1 MSYVTLIFRRAWNI
15 TGLAVRSA
23 QAMGLQLR
31 DTAGSV
37 SAETKEF
44 HAYNWFGLMTL
55 EGMLTLMTGRPTMIN
70 LRDCTVAIPKTLA
83 EGKSLST
90 TTSPSESSYQRS
102 TTGSKHRA
110 SSPDVS
116 RAGKGLSLGR
126 EMRNETTRTAA
137 IYFVHYAELC
147 MLAKEVVAELYQP
160 GIRKKKRPE
169 IQSIIDRLD
178 RRLFEWKDDL
188 NPPFDVASESSDPEI
203 ESCRVALRI
212 LFHSTRTVINRP
224 CLCRVEERI
233 QDQSSS
239 SSKWKNI
246 SSANRC
252 VESARATL
260 DLILH
265 KPNAIVLRE
274 GTMWWMMLHHHK
286 RCLTVLL
293 LELAFRAE
301 HMPSSAGE
309 ILAEAKAALNWLN
322 RIGKTSTDARRTC
335 SHMRKLL
342 VLAAQKVGGDTSDV
356 AMSPEEEDDDEASPA
371 YAGRQQ
377 QLPFDSQNAYGGPEF
392 QEQWQYYGDLTA
404 RNERDQFGFLRAEGG
419 MGSLFPTAS
428 EMDRMNTAHEEDQD
442 MEGRGG
448 FGF

>member
-1 MSYVTLIFRRAWNI
+1 
-15 TGLAVRSA
+15 
-23 QAMGLQLR
+23 
-31 DTAGSV
+31 
-37 SAETKEF
+37 
-44 HAYNWFGLMTL
+44 MTL

-70 LRDCTVAIPKTLA
+70 LRDCTVAIPRTLA

-90 TTSPSESSYQRS
+90 TTSPSDSSYQKSAR
-102 TTGSKHRA
+102 GSKHRA
-110 SSPDVS
+110 SSSGMSDS
-116 RAGKGLSLGR
+116 GKGLFLGR
-126 EMRNETTRTAA
+126 EMRYDTSRTAA
-137 IYFVHYAELC
+137 TYFVHYAELC

-160 GIRKKKRPE
+160 GIRKNKRSE
-169 IQSIIDRLD
+169 IQSMIDRFD
-178 RRLFEWKDDL
+178 QRLFEWKDDL
-188 NPPFDVASESSDPEI
+188 NSPFDVASESSDPET

-233 QDQSSS
+233 QDQPS
-239 SSKWKNI
+239 SSKRKNI

-265 KPNAIVLRE
+265 KADAIVLRE
-274 GTMWWMMLHHHK
+274 GTMWWMLLHHHK

-309 ILAEAKAALNWLN
+309 ILAEAKAALSWLN

-342 VLAAQKVGGDTSDV
+342 VLAAQKVGGDTSDM
-356 AMSPEEEDDDEASPA
+356 AMFPEEEEDDEASPA
-371 YAGRQQ
+371 YAGQR
-377 QLPFDSQNAYGGPEF
+377 QLPFDSQNAFAPGGPYGGPEF

-419 MGSLFPTAS
+419 VGSLFPTAS
-428 EMDRMNTAHEEDQD
+428 EMERMKKAHEEDHD
-442 MEGRGG
+442 MEGGG
-448 FGF
+448 GR

>member
-1 MSYVTLIFRRAWNI
+1 
-15 TGLAVRSA
+15 
-23 QAMGLQLR
+23 
-31 DTAGSV
+31 
-37 SAETKEF
+37 
-44 HAYNWFGLMTL
+44 
-55 EGMLTLMTGRPTMIN
+55 MIN
-70 LRDCTVAIPKTLA
+70 LRDCTVAIPRA
-83 EGKSLST
+83 
-90 TTSPSESSYQRS
+90 TSPSESSYRKS
-102 TTGSKHRA
+102 AKGSKHRA
-110 SSPDVS
+110 SSSAVS
-116 RAGKGLSLGR
+116 EPGKEVSLGR
-126 EMRNETTRTAA
+126 EIRYDTTRTAA

-169 IQSIIDRLD
+169 IQSMIDRLD

-188 NPPFDVASESSDPEI
+188 NPPFDVASESSDPET

-239 SSKWKNI
+239 SKWRNI

-274 GTMWWMMLHHHK
+274 GTMWWMLLHHHK

-301 HMPSSAGE
+301 HMPSSAGQ
-309 ILAEAKAALNWLN
+309 ILAEAKAALSWLS

-342 VLAAQKVGGDTSDV
+342 VLAAQKVGGDTSDM
-356 AMSPEEEDDDEASPA
+356 AMFPDEEDDEDASPT
-371 YAGRQQ
+371 YAGGQQ

-392 QEQWQYYGDLTA
+392 QEQSEYYGDLTA

-428 EMDRMNTAHEEDQD
+428 EMERMNKAHEEDHD
-442 MEGRGG
+442 MEGGG
-448 FGF
+448 SFEF